1 MAAEMT
7 PRPEIDITDEK
18 ELEHVVEDRK
28 LFLERIKLEASLVF
42 ESVFEAWRRVH
53 VIRMGKAAN
62 YATPGDYEL
71 ALIDPYPY
79 EPEYIFYCL
88 GK

>member
-1 MAAEMT
+1 
-7 PRPEIDITDEK
+7 
-18 ELEHVVEDRK
+18 
-28 LFLERIKLEASLVF
+28 
-42 ESVFEAWRRVH
+42 
-53 VIRMGKAAN
+53 MGKAAN

>member
-1 MAAEMT
+1 MT

-71 ALIDPYPY
+71 ALIDP
-79 EPEYIFYCL
+79 
-88 GK
+88 

>member
-18 ELEHVVEDRK
+18 ELDHVVEDRK

-53 VIRMGKAAN
+53 VIRMGKAAY

>member
-1 MAAEMT
+1 MT